1 MLWEFEFL
9 HSVVIMSFTFECKLL
24 AYHKSK
30 SHEIVEPGNNLR
42 LKSDLLLVNIK
53 NANLI
58 AFITFI
64 LSRGRV
70 FPNETFLWN
79 VLMFNIYL

>member
-9 HSVVIMSFTFECKLL
+9 HSVVIMSFTLEWKLL
-24 AYHKSK
+24 AYLKSK
-30 SHEIVEPGNNLR
+30 THGIVEPGNNLS
-42 LKSDLLLVNIK
+42 LKSDLSLVNIK

-58 AFITFI
+58 AFITCI